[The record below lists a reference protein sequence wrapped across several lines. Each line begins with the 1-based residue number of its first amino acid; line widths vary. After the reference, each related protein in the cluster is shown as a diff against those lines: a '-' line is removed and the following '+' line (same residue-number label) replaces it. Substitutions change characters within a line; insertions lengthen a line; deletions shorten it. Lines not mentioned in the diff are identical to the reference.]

1 MDVRDATLDDVPAIA
16 EMQDMHW
23 EEKSDKVNAL
33 PYDPQFSRK
42 NLIEFFDKK
51 DHLFLVA
58 VTEGTVVGYIWCSLV
73 QPHYSQAWYAVERY
87 LYVKPQYRRGRAT
100 KYLLEAAINYSRHA
114 GAHHLQLGDM
124 SGNTRLER
132 AYEKRFT
139 KIGTVYQIDL

>member
-1 MDVRDATLDDVPAIA
+1 MDVRPAALDDVPVIA

-23 EEKSDKVNAL
+23 EEKSGKANAL

-58 VTEGTVVGYIWCSLV
+58 VTGGIVVGYIWCSLV
-73 QPHYSQAWYAVERY
+73 QPHYSQTWYAVERY
-87 LYVKPQYRRGRAT
+87 LYVKPQYRKGRAA
-100 KYLLEAAINYSRHA
+100 KYLIEAATECAKTS
-114 GAHHLQLGDM
+114 GAHHLELGDM
-124 SGNTRLER
+124 SGNVLLER

-139 KIGTVYQIDL
+139 RLGTIYQVNL